1 MFLAVDPSPE
11 AVAALDHA
19 LEPLRA
25 VPGGPRWTPPERW
38 HLTLVFLGD
47 VPAAALEP
55 LVRAVAPVV
64 AATPPLS
71 LRLAGGG
78 RFGSRRRPAVFWAGL
93 DGDVRL
99 LADLADRLATAVRG
113 VGLPVEER
121 PFRAHL
127 TLGRWRPGQPADG
140 DLPERL
146 AGTRGPVWPVTE
158 VVLWRSHLGPAP
170 SYDRVAAWPVGC

>member
-1 MFLAVDPSPE
+1 
-11 AVAALDHA
+11 VAALDAA

-25 VPGGPRWTPPERW
+25 VPGGPHWTPPERW
-38 HLTLVFLGD
+38 HLTLVFLGN
-47 VPAAALEP
+47 VPAATLEP

-64 AATPPLS
+64 AATPPMS

-93 DGDVRL
+93 DGDVPVL
-99 LADLADRLATAVRG
+99 SDLAGRLAAAVRG

-127 TLGRWRPGQPADG
+127 TLGRWRPGRPADG

-146 AGTRGPVWPVTE
+146 AGFRGPLWPVTE

-170 SYDRVAAWPVGC
+170 RYDRVAAWQVTC